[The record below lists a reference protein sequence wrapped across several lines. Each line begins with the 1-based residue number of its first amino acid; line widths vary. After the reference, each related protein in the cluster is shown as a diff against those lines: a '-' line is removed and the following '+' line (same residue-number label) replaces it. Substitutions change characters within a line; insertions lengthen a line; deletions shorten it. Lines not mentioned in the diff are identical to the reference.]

1 LNQEIGKLREEL
13 MRHPMYS
20 QLSRPVA
27 LYTYM
32 QYHVFAVW
40 DFMTLLKRLQQEL
53 TGVGLP
59 WLPSGRPLYARLIN
73 EIVLA
78 EESDEDGR
86 GGYESHFELYL
97 EAMEEVGA
105 DTGTIGRF
113 VDLVGKGAD
122 PLEAL
127 RQLGVAPAIQEFVAT
142 TLSYAMTRP
151 IHQTAAVFFFGR
163 EDIIPQMFERIV
175 GRLEGQYGLATER
188 LRYYLARHIEI
199 DGEQHGP
206 WALQLLDAL
215 IGSSVTKRV
224 EAEEAAVTALRAR
237 IRLWDAVLEAIKA

>member
-1 LNQEIGKLREEL
+1 MNQELSTLREEL
-13 MRHPMYS
+13 IHHPMYS
-20 QLSRPVA
+20 RLTHPAA

-59 WLPSGRPLYARLIN
+59 WLPSGHPSFARLIN

-86 GGYESHFELYL
+86 GGYLSHFELYL

-105 DTGTIGRF
+105 DTRTIRRF
-113 VDLVGKGAD
+113 IDLVGKGAD

-142 TLSYAMTRP
+142 TLHYAMTRP
-151 IHQTAAVFFFGR
+151 LHQTAAVFFFGR
-163 EDIIPQMFERIV
+163 EDIIPEMFERII
-175 GRLEGQYGLATER
+175 GRLEGQYGLETGR

-215 IGSSVTKRV
+215 IGPSVAKRA
-224 EAEEAAVTALRAR
+224 EAEAAAVTALKAR
-237 IRLWDAVLEAIKA
+237 IRLWDAVLEAIKV